1 MKNNKKLFFLIIIF
15 IFIVSC
21 GVKNNIERQSRQ
33 EVHDNEIG
41 TFQIQKDW
49 IKKQL
54 DDDKECYLSPDNQK
68 SICYTT
74 FELDTENT
82 YNPEK
87 TKSNLKNILNKRK
100 KIRKKDFKIVD
111 SEEKTNK
118 GYSYYVMKYTEN
130 KKNKNLYGFEKIFEI
145 SNNKFGIIIIYGNF
159 SSENEFN
166 NYIET
171 LENTHKLPNE

>member
-1 MKNNKKLFFLIIIF
+1 MKNNKKLFFFITIFLFII
-15 IFIVSC
+15 SC

-68 SICYTT
+68 SICYTI
-74 FELDTENT
+74 FELNTENT

-87 TKSNLKNILNKRK
+87 IESELKSILNK
-100 KIRKKDFKIVD
+100 RKKDFKIVNF
-111 SEEKTNK
+111 EEKTNK
-118 GYSYYVMKYTEN
+118 EYSYYIMRYTEN

-159 SSENEFN
+159 SSENKFN

>member
-1 MKNNKKLFFLIIIF
+1 MKNNKKLFFFITIFLFII
-15 IFIVSC
+15 SC

-68 SICYTT
+68 SICYTI
-74 FELDTENT
+74 FELNTENT

-87 TKSNLKNILNKRK
+87 IESELKSILNK
-100 KIRKKDFKIVD
+100 RKKDFKIVNF
-111 SEEKTNK
+111 EEKTNK
-118 GYSYYVMKYTEN
+118 EYSYYIMRYTEN

>member
-1 MKNNKKLFFLIIIF
+1 MKNNKKLFFFITIF
-15 IFIVSC
+15 LFVISC

-74 FELDTENT
+74 FELNTENT

-87 TKSNLKNILNKRK
+87 IESKLKSILNKRK
-100 KIRKKDFKIVD
+100 KVRKKDFKIVNF
-111 SEEKTNK
+111 EEKTNK
-118 GYSYYVMKYTEN
+118 EYSYYIMRYT
-130 KKNKNLYGFEKIFEI
+130 KNKNLYGFEKIFEI

>member
-1 MKNNKKLFFLIIIF
+1 MKNNKKLFFFITIFLFII
-15 IFIVSC
+15 SC

-74 FELDTENT
+74 FELNTENT

-87 TKSNLKNILNKRK
+87 IESELKSILNK
-100 KIRKKDFKIVD
+100 RKKDFKIVNF
-111 SEEKTNK
+111 EEKTNK
-118 GYSYYVMKYTEN
+118 EYSYYIMRYTEN

>member
-1 MKNNKKLFFLIIIF
+1 MKNNKKLFFFITIFLFII
-15 IFIVSC
+15 SC

-74 FELDTENT
+74 FELNTENT

-87 TKSNLKNILNKRK
+87 IESKLKSILNK
-100 KIRKKDFKIVD
+100 RKKDFKIVNF
-111 SEEKTNK
+111 EEKTNK
-118 GYSYYVMKYTEN
+118 EYSYYIMRYTEN

>member
-1 MKNNKKLFFLIIIF
+1 MINSIAIYAKVYELIISIKAFCISVKQNIWELQKVIIHVKSQIIIF

-49 IKKQL
+49 KKKQL

-74 FELDTENT
+74 F
-82 YNPEK
+82 
-87 TKSNLKNILNKRK
+87 
-100 KIRKKDFKIVD
+100 
-111 SEEKTNK
+111 
-118 GYSYYVMKYTEN
+118 
-130 KKNKNLYGFEKIFEI
+130 
-145 SNNKFGIIIIYGNF
+145 
-159 SSENEFN
+159 
-166 NYIET
+166 
-171 LENTHKLPNE
+171 